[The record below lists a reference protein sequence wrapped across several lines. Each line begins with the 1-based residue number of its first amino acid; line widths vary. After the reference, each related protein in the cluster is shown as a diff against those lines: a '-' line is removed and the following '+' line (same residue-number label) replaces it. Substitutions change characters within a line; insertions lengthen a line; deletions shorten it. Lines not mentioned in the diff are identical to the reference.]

1 MAKSKH
7 DLLFLKLGGSL
18 ITDKTAVECV
28 REEAITRLAEEV
40 AEARAARPGL
50 RLVLSHGSGSF
61 GHVAAARHRT
71 RDGVGTA
78 EQWMGF
84 CQVSAAAARLNRLV
98 SEALLAAGVPVVSV
112 QPSASAV
119 CSAGQL
125 VEMSTAPVKAALDAG
140 LAPLV
145 YGDVA
150 FDRVRG
156 GTIISTEDV
165 LSFLATELEPMW
177 LLLAGNTAGVF
188 DAAGEV
194 ISQISM
200 ANFYSVRDA
209 LGGSKGTDVTGG
221 MASKVQGMLAL
232 AHKRPGLSIRIF
244 SGLEPGRLRRVLL
257 DPAEP
262 AGTLLTA

>member
-1 MAKSKH
+1 MAITKQ

-18 ITDKTAVECV
+18 ITDKTAVESV
-28 REEAITRLAEEV
+28 RDNVLTRLAEEI
-40 AEARAARPGL
+40 AMARAARPDL
-50 RLVLSHGSGSF
+50 RLVLGHGSGSF
-61 GHVAAARHRT
+61 GHVAAARHQT
-71 RDGVGTA
+71 RDGVVTA

-84 CQVSAAAARLNRLV
+84 CEVSAAATRLNRLV
-98 SEALLAAGVPVVSV
+98 CGALLEAGVPVVSI

-119 CSAGQL
+119 CSDGRL
-125 VEMSTAPVKAALDAG
+125 MEMSTTPIKSALDVG
-140 LAPLV
+140 LTPLV

-165 LSFLATELEPMW
+165 FSFLAMELEPKW
-177 LLLAGNTAGVF
+177 LLLAGNTPGVF
-188 DAAGEV
+188 DGRGEV
-194 ISQISM
+194 ISRISP
-200 ANFYSVRDA
+200 ANFDVVSDA
-209 LGGSKGTDVTGG
+209 LGRSEGTDVTGG
-221 MASKVQGMLAL
+221 MDSKVRGMLAL
-232 AHKRPGLSIRIF
+232 LQERQGLSIRIF